1 MCKKYVVMLA
11 VLFVMLLSACGK
23 KEEKKSGSA
32 DATPTAMESRPSETP
47 SPTATPAPTE
57 EPTPGVALPDGFPEA
72 ASLKVTP
79 KYTAEEITKLMKE
92 DAEKTDAYVY
102 HEITDYKKAQTLFD
116 QYDGVNFKDYSY
128 DRREF
133 LYKTPQ
139 NPEDPNYSF
148 PDAEIYYLNGE
159 IAYAK
164 YRSVYGTYCSS
175 GYSDIQYNEKDAD
188 GKTVLRFYEYYFEQ
202 YAYDENGKQCLYE
215 RFTPDGELSIVE
227 ATSYDENG
235 RISESIQFTKSEG
248 AMLWEENEHYTYTYD
263 ENGNCI
269 HRKIRKP
276 YNETST
282 GYEEDYT
289 YKTYD
294 DGRLSSVLVKRSGQ
308 FGIWALNRVDEE
320 QYFYMEDG
328 SVLMVRRMVGEQVS
342 YYANQFYPTKKQT
355 EYLLAGHNPYT
366 VEDDEESAVT
376 VRIGIVE
383 KVADNGDA
391 SDYAFPEEDLIWEDN
406 IYQNGLLVYYRNR
419 GYSGMEVFYKYDSA
433 GHCIHKYG
441 WEGYEGD
448 FDSRYT
454 YDSAGNLIREE
465 NKGTSRSTASAP
477 FPLYEGEEFSV
488 DAKVVSVYQYQYDS
502 DGNRISLDEK
512 VTVNGAQIGTVKKT
526 FDTEGCLVTLEVKSL
541 RESDA
546 WESVGERIR

>member
-32 DATPTAMESRPSETP
+32 DATPTAMESLPSETP

-102 HEITDYKKAQTLFD
+102 REITDYKEAHTLGS

-188 GKTVLRFYEYYFEQ
+188 GKTVLRFYEYFFEQ

-215 RFTPDGELSIVE
+215 RFTPDGELSVVK

-235 RISESIQFTKSEG
+235 RISESIQFTQSEG
-248 AMLWEENEHYTYTYD
+248 AMLWEEDEHYTYTYD

-269 HRKIRKP
+269 HQKIRKP

-294 DGRLSSVLVKRSGQ
+294 DGRFSSVLVKRSGQ
-308 FGIWALNRVDEE
+308 FGIWSLNGEEEE

-376 VRIGIVE
+376 VRYGIVE

-391 SDYAFPEEDLIWEDN
+391 SDYEFPEEDMIWEDN

-419 GYSGMEVFYKYDSA
+419 GYSGMEVFYEYDSA

-441 WEGYEGD
+441 WEGYYGD

-454 YDSAGNLIREE
+454 YDSAGNLVREE
-465 NKGTSRSTASAP
+465 NKGTSRSAAIYP
-477 FPLYEGEEFSV
+477 FSLYESEEFSV

-502 DGNRISLDEK
+502 DGNRISLDET
-512 VTVNGAQIGTVKKT
+512 VTVNGTQIGTVKKT

-546 WESVGERIR
+546 WESVGERIQ

>member
-1 MCKKYVVMLA
+1 MKRIVLIVVCVCA
-11 VLFVMLLSACGK
+11 LSLCACGRGK
-23 KEEKKSGSA
+23 DDNAKNA
-32 DATPTAMESRPSETP
+32 TP
-47 SPTATPAPTE
+47 SPTASAVTPTAETTPAPTE

-102 HEITDYKKAQTLFD
+102 REITDYKEAHTLGS
-116 QYDGVNFKDYSY
+116 QYDGVNFKDYSF
-128 DRREF
+128 DRVEF

-148 PDAEIYYLNGE
+148 PDAEIYYLNGK

-175 GYSDIQYNEKDAD
+175 GYSDIQYIEKNAD
-188 GKTVLRFYEYYFEQ
+188 GKTVLRFYESFFEQ

-235 RISESIQFTKSEG
+235 RISESIQFTQSEG

-391 SDYAFPEEDLIWEDN
+391 SDYEFPEEDLIWEDN

-419 GYSGMEVFYKYDSA
+419 GYSGMEVFYEYDSA

-454 YDSAGNLIREE
+454 YDSAGNLVREE
-465 NKGTSRSTASAP
+465 NKGTSRSTVSYP
-477 FPLYEGEEFSV
+477 FSLYESEGFSDDV
-488 DAKVVSVYQYQYDS
+488 KVVSVYQYQYDS
-502 DGNRISLDEK
+502 DGNRISMDET
-512 VTVNGAQIGTVKKT
+512 VTVKGAQIGTVKKT

-546 WESVGERIR
+546 WETVGERIR